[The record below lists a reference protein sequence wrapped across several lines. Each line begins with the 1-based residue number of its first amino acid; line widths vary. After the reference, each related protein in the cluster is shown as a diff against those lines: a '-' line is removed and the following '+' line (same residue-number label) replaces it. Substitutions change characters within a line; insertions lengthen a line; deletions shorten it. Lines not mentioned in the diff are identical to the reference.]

1 MWVSS
6 SAAVRVPCIALWP
19 TLLIL
24 SSTRNA
30 TSPEVIRMSW
40 TFIRVLFYIKFHA
53 ALKRIWKLHKNSW
66 KQKLSRETGNNKHK
80 QDVWSHLK
88 MHMEEYITLESRDYQ
103 FTDYLDKLDGKLRSL
118 YLLFLQHSWKQPGNG
133 YTCPTSHVEMLHPR
147 KGIQLGDKPER
158 KQTKFQYKQS
168 WLEYEDN
175 NNKKKRQGQAAV
187 ATCPST
193 AYASRRSWD
202 RSSGRSWK
210 PRCWKRCQPIC
221 SFPPRA
227 PACTL
232 MKKDRNFR
240 ISASQQEG
248 VVDAY
253 RSWWRGSGGR
263 PPPEGCIGP
272 EPERAGGGVLGGWKT
287 QASLRPV
294 EPSWSPSCERGGAAA
309 AAPAAAAR
317 RLLWRRRV
325 PGREWMRTRRWGI
338 VEFLWD
344 VGCCLW
350 QMGWADGWVHT

>member
-1 MWVSS
+1 MGIP
-6 SAAVRVPCIALWP
+6 VPP
-19 TLLIL
+19 
-24 SSTRNA
+24 A
-30 TSPEVIRMSW
+30 TSRC
-40 TFIRVLFYIKFHA
+40 FIPGKGFNWETS
-53 ALKRIWKLHKNSW
+53 LKEK
-66 KQKLSRETGNNKHK
+66 
-80 QDVWSHLK
+80 
-88 MHMEEYITLESRDYQ
+88 
-103 FTDYLDKLDGKLRSL
+103 
-118 YLLFLQHSWKQPGNG
+118 
-133 YTCPTSHVEMLHPR
+133 
-147 KGIQLGDKPER
+147 
-158 KQTKFQYKQS
+158 KQS
-168 WLEYEDN
+168 FSIN
-175 NNKKKRQGQAAV
+175 RVGCSMKIIIIKKKRQGQAAV

-240 ISASQQEG
+240 ISASKQEG

-263 PPPEGCIGP
+263 PPPRPPEGCIGP

-287 QASLRPV
+287 LASLRPV
-294 EPSWSPSCERGGAAA
+294 EPFWSPSCERGGVAAA
-309 AAPAAAAR
+309 AAAAAAR